1 MRREE
6 DHALVDLHLHS
17 RASGTATN
25 WWVRGLGAEVEARES
40 YTPPGEAYR
49 MAKRAGMDFVTLT
62 DHETIEGA
70 LTLPRPPHPPPRQ
83 PGPPRAR
90 RRRARQDGSS
100 RFPRRPG
107 CSSRGAAAGGRGPEA
122 GDPHGPGRA
131 GKGRKAVLLGEHRPR
146 SPCSV
151 RCLIPDR
158 PAACSVG

>member
-1 MRREE
+1 MSFKSVGINLFGGHLAGE
-6 DHALVDLHLHS
+6 HALAEDLRYLG
-17 RASGTATN
+17 SGRTGG
-25 WWVRGLGAEVEARES
+25 RGLTTPRSVSAWTSA
-40 YTPPGEAYR
+40 TPPLRPASSTSTTWR
-49 MAKRAGMDFVTLT
+49 SAPPSP
-62 DHETIEGA
+62 
-70 LTLPRPPHPPPRQ
+70 PRPPHPPPRQ

-107 CSSRGAAAGGRGPEA
+107 CSGRGAAAGGRGPEA